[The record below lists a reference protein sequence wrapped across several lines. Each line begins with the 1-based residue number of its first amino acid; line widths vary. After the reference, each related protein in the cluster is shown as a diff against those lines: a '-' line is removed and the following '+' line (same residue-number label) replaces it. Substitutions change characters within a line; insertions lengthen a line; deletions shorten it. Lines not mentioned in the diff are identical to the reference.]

1 MKASAESDLTVG
13 GPELAAHALRAGL
26 VDECHLL
33 VAPMIVGGGH
43 HWLSG
48 GVRLDLDLID
58 ERSFDS
64 GFAYLG
70 YRTVASA
77 R

>member
-1 MKASAESDLTVG
+1 MG
-13 GPELAAHALRAGL
+13 GPELAAHALPAGL
-26 VDECHLL
+26 VDECHLFA
-33 VAPMIVGGGH
+33 APRSSAAAATGSRTGYGSI
-43 HWLSG
+43 
-48 GVRLDLDLID
+48 LDLID
-58 ERSFDS
+58 EQLDS